1 MKALLITSNLEGG
14 GAQKALLKLATG
26 LTDRGHDVTVLV
38 LERRIEHALPSG
50 LQLQSLLPTDSAL
63 SGGWLGKRML
73 AWRLRRWFR
82 HATRSAGFDLIIST
96 LPLADEVVRLARLPR
111 VWFRIANTLSSE
123 IAGLSSRKAKRRRRR
138 YRKLYEGAN
147 IIAVSQGVA
156 DDLRNNLGLARARIE
171 TVYNPFDVENM
182 RALSQ
187 QHEPDVP
194 ADPYV
199 LHVGRFAKQK
209 RHDVLLDAYKAS
221 GIPHR
226 LVLLTQ
232 PHPALS
238 AMIASRGLEERVT
251 VAGFRDNPYPW
262 YANAAA
268 LVLTSDFEGM
278 PNVLVEA
285 LACGTPV
292 VSTDCPSG
300 PREVLTGAMSR
311 FLVPPGDTGAIATRL
326 RELVQSRP
334 SIDPDVIAPFRH
346 DKVLAAIESLAGAR

>member
-14 GAQKALLKLATG
+14 GAQKAMLKLAKG
-26 LTDRGHDVTVLV
+26 LTERGHDVTVLV
-38 LERRIEHALPSG
+38 LERRIEHSLPPG
-50 LQLQSLLPTDSAL
+50 LKLESLLPAGIAL
-63 SGGWLGKRML
+63 SAGWLGKRML

-82 HATRSAGFDLIIST
+82 HATQSSGFNLIIST
-96 LPLADEVVRLARLPR
+96 LPLTDEVVRLARLPR

-123 IAGLSSRKAKRRRRR
+123 IARLSDHKAKRRRER
-138 YRKLYEGAN
+138 YRRLYEGAN

-156 DDLRNNLGLARARIE
+156 GDLRNNLGLARARIE
-171 TVYNPFDVENM
+171 TIYNPFDLEDM
-182 RALSQ
+182 RALSR
-187 QHEPDVP
+187 QHDPDIP
-194 ADPYV
+194 AEPYV

-226 LVLLTQ
+226 LVLLAQ

-238 AMIASRGLEERVT
+238 AMIEARGLASRVT
-251 VAGFRDNPYPW
+251 VAGFRENPYPW

-300 PREVLTGAMSR
+300 PREVLTGSMSR
-311 FLVPPGDTGAIATRL
+311 YLVPPGDTDAIAARL
-326 RELVQSRP
+326 RDVVQSRP
-334 SIDPDVIAPFRH
+334 DIDPDVIALFQH
-346 DKVLAAIESLAGAR
+346 DKVLAAVESLGRAS

>member
-14 GAQKALLKLATG
+14 GAQKAMLKHAKG
-26 LTDRGHDVTVLV
+26 LTERKHDVTVLV
-38 LERRIEHALPSG
+38 LERRIEHSLPSG
-50 LQLQSLLPTDSAL
+50 LKLESLLPPGVPL

-82 HATRSAGFDLIIST
+82 HATQPAGFDLIIST
-96 LPLADEVVRLARLPR
+96 LPLADEVVRLAGLPR

-123 IAGLSSRKAKRRRRR
+123 IASLTGRKAKRRRER
-138 YRKLYEGAN
+138 YRKLYDGQN

-171 TVYNPFDVENM
+171 TIYNPFDLDDM
-182 RALSQ
+182 RALSR
-187 QHEPDVP
+187 QHDPDIP

-209 RHDVLLDAYKAS
+209 RHDVLFDAYKVS
-221 GIPHR
+221 GIPDR
-226 LVLLTQ
+226 LVLLAQ

-238 AMIASRGLEERVT
+238 AMIESRGLASRVT
-251 VAGFRDNPYPW
+251 VAGFRENPYPW

-300 PREVLTGAMSR
+300 PREVLTGSMSR
-311 FLVPPGDTGAIATRL
+311 FLVPPGDINAIAARL
-326 RELVQSRP
+326 RDVVRSP
-334 SIDPDVIAPFRH
+334 PDIDPDVIAPFRH
-346 DKVLAAIESLAGAR
+346 DKVLAAIESLGRAS

>member
-14 GAQKALLKLATG
+14 GAQKAMLNLAKG

-38 LERRIEHALPSG
+38 FERQIEHSLRSG
-50 LQLQSLLPTDSAL
+50 LKLETLLPAGSAL

-96 LPLADEVVRLARLPR
+96 LPLADEVVRRARLPG

-123 IAGLSSRKAKRRRRR
+123 IAGLGGRKAERRRER
-138 YRKLYEGAN
+138 YRKLYQAAN

-156 DDLRNNLGLARARIE
+156 HDLRNNLGLAQARIE
-171 TVYNPFDVENM
+171 TIYNPFDFEDM
-182 RALSQ
+182 RALSR
-187 QHEPDVP
+187 QHDPDIP
-194 ADPYV
+194 PDPYI
-199 LHVGRFAKQK
+199 LHVGRFARQK

-232 PHPALS
+232 PHAALS
-238 AMIASRGLEERVT
+238 DMIASRGLESRVT
-251 VAGFRDNPYPW
+251 IAGFRENPYPW

-292 VSTDCPSG
+292 ISTDCPSG
-300 PREVLTGAMSR
+300 PREVLRGSMSR
-311 FLVPPGDTGAIATRL
+311 FLVPPGDSDAIATRL
-326 RELVQSRP
+326 REVIQSRP

-346 DKVLAAIESLAGAR
+346 DKVLAAIESLAGPS

>member
-14 GAQKALLKLATG
+14 GAQKAMLKLAKG
-26 LTDRGHDVTVLV
+26 LTERSHDVTMLV
-38 LERRIEHALPSG
+38 LEPRIEHFLPPG
-50 LQLQSLLPTDSAL
+50 LKLESLLPAGSAL
-63 SGGWLGKRML
+63 SGGWFGKRML
-73 AWRLRRWFR
+73 AWRLRRWVR
-82 HATRSAGFDLIIST
+82 HATQPAGFDLIIST
-96 LPLADEVVRLARLPR
+96 LPLADEVVRLAGLPR

-123 IAGLSSRKAKRRRRR
+123 IAGLSGRKAKRRRER
-138 YRKLYEGAN
+138 YRKLYDGAN

-156 DDLRNNLGLARARIE
+156 DDLRNDLGLARARIA
-171 TVYNPFDVENM
+171 TIYNPFDLENI
-182 RALSQ
+182 RALSRR
-187 QHEPDVP
+187 HDPDVP

-209 RHDVLLDAYKAS
+209 RHDILLDAYKAS

-226 LVLLTQ
+226 LVLLAQ

-238 AMIASRGLEERVT
+238 AMIASRGLESWVT
-251 VAGFRDNPYPW
+251 VAGFRENPYPW
-262 YANAAA
+262 YANAAV

-311 FLVPPGDTGAIATRL
+311 FLVPPGDTNAIAACL
-326 RELVQSRP
+326 REVVQSRP
-334 SIDPDVIAPFRH
+334 NIDPDVIAPFRH
-346 DKVLAAIESLAGAR
+346 DKVLAAVESLAGVN